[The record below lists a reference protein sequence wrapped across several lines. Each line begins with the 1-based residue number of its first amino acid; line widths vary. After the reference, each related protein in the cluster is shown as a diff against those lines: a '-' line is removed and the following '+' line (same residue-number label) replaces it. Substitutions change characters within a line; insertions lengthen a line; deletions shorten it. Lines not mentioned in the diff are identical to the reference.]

1 MFNLV
6 GQKQGREK
14 VAWENYLNCSD
25 QELSK
30 ALKSHD
36 FKKLYSLIKINSM
49 KVTFGYITVII

>member
-6 GQKQGREK
+6 GQKQRRQK
-14 VAWENYLNCSD
+14 VAWKKYLNCSD

-36 FKKLYSLIKINSM
+36 FKKLYSLIRINS
-49 KVTFGYITVII
+49 KEVISWYTVII